1 MRRRNGN
8 RNIPAMSRHSEDRH
22 MTYFESAEGV
32 MVTRD
37 RALKEIADHGLSDEI
52 GTFIDDL
59 GDREEYPAQDV
70 LIWLGY

>member
-1 MRRRNGN
+1 
-8 RNIPAMSRHSEDRH
+8 
-22 MTYFESAEGV
+22 MTYYESAEGT
-32 MVTRD
+32 MITQA

-70 LIWLGY
+70 LQWLGY

>member
-1 MRRRNGN
+1 
-8 RNIPAMSRHSEDRH
+8 

-52 GTFIDDL
+52 GTFIKDM
-59 GDREEYPAQDV
+59 GDRQQYAARDV
-70 LIWLGY
+70 LQWLGY

>member
-1 MRRRNGN
+1 
-8 RNIPAMSRHSEDRH
+8 
-22 MTYFESAEGV
+22 MTYFESAEGI
-32 MVTRD
+32 MITRD

-70 LIWLGY
+70 LIAVRRGVDAAVVPLFILRLTYW